1 VSLKR
6 QVIIKRR
13 ASLRGFDEDEDE
25 SLTTNNGKPDNAT
38 IVEVDA
44 FESDEW
50 GARIPP
56 LLAIE
61 ETPVA
66 TSGLSNK

>member
-1 VSLKR
+1 MKR
-6 QVIIKRR
+6 PVIIKRR
-13 ASLRGFDEDEDE
+13 ASLRAFNEDDHLNVDDGETE
-25 SLTTNNGKPDNAT
+25 NAT

-61 ETPVA
+61 ETPPA
-66 TSGLSNK
+66 TTFSHK